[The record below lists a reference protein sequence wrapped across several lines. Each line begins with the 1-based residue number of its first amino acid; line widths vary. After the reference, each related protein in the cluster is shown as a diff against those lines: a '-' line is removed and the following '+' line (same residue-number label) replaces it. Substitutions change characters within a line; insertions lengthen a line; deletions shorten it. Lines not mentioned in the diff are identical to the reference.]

1 MRIEF
6 TDSAAAKQA
15 VSAKVISDSIG
26 LQRQVH
32 NVEPDLQSYRSWHY
46 IGKTYMAPRAGL
58 DTAETKKITGNL
70 SLFLQA
76 QLVGTHCFGPLDQAT
91 EEDWFQLMY
100 EGFQVLLPED
110 GDRI

>member
-58 DTAETKKITGNL
+58 DTAETKQNYGNCL
-70 SLFLQA
+70 SLSSSTTGWNSLFWA
-76 QLVGTHCFGPLDQAT
+76 IRS
-91 EEDWFQLMY
+91 
-100 EGFQVLLPED
+100 
-110 GDRI
+110 GD